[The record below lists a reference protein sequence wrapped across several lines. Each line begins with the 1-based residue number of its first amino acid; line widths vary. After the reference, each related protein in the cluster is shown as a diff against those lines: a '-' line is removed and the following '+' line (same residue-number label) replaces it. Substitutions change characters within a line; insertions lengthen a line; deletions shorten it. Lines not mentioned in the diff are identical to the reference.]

1 MPTTVHIVRHAQ
13 GFHNLSNANQL
24 LPDPELTPLGEQQCA
39 QLCRSFDRH
48 DKITRTAPS
57 SHQHRT
63 NLTPP
68 TVDLIS
74 SPMRRTLQT
83 TLLSFAPA
91 LEPPSSLTVLALPL
105 LQEISTLPCDVGSPP
120 DVLASQ
126 FPADKVDLSLLTED
140 WMDKSP
146 TGPNAPEYAAL
157 ERRAQRAREFIR
169 DLGRGLEEREGRG
182 AEIVVVTHGGFAHFL
197 TGDFEGSGDGGG
209 TGWGN
214 AEGRTFV
221 FDEEEGGEG
230 VRLKETEGSWRARR
244 GSLTR
249 LGEDEQRELR
259 VAMEGVLKEEF
270 GGEE

>member
-13 GFHNLSNANQL
+13 GVHNLSNANQL
-24 LPDPELTPLGEQQCA
+24 FPDPELTPLGEQQCA
-39 QLCRSFDRH
+39 QLRRSFDRH
-48 DKITRTAPS
+48 DKIT
-57 SHQHRT
+57 H
-63 NLTPP
+63 L
-68 TVDLIS
+68 LS

-83 TLLSFAPA
+83 TLLSFSPA
-91 LEPPSSLTVLALPL
+91 LDPPSSLTVLAIPL

-120 DVLASQ
+120 AALARQ
-126 FPADKVDLSLLTED
+126 FPPDKVDLSLLTDD
-140 WMDKSP
+140 WMDKSAA
-146 TGPNAPEYAAL
+146 GPNAPEYGAL

-169 DLGRGLEEREGRG
+169 DLGRGFEEKEGRA
-182 AEIVVVTHGGFAHFL
+182 AEVVVVTHGGFAHFL

-221 FDEEEGGEG
+221 FEEEGEGARLRETGE
-230 VRLKETEGSWRARR
+230 SWRGRR

-270 GGEE
+270 GGEELGGEE